1 MKKKLDI
8 TRNFIKHLEKLYEG
22 KVNWEKWDELVEQTK
37 RDIEEYLKNYKYVKQ
52 RANSH
57 TCYAYNKEGE
67 LVHVYDNLKDCANSL
82 NGNSTTISKYIDNNW
97 IYCEFLLSKEELKQ
111 DVAFAL
117 YKMAIE
123 HGNIFVKTSKLVY
136 CYNQDGKLVSL
147 YESLKEWAFHE
158 NNDNVNSRLYK
169 EDRRINNK
177 LVSLNYYTTDVARE
191 LYKTTTI
198 LSRRVRRER
207 KRFNIYN
214 SNGELIKK
222 SCDSALSARILKI
235 SRSNFSVKSSKND
248 YFYQNG
254 YLVSKTDLSTLEA
267 QEMVKKLK

>member
-8 TRNFIKHLEKLYEG
+8 TINFIKHLEKLGEG
-22 KVNWEKWDELVEQTK
+22 KIHWEKWDELVEQTK
-37 RDIEEYLKNYKYVKQ
+37 RDIEEYLKNNKYKIKI
-52 RANSH
+52 RNCN

-67 LVHVYDNLKDCANSL
+67 LVHVFESFKDCANNL
-82 NGNSTTISKYIDNNW
+82 NANATTIKRYIDKQWVYN
-97 IYCEFLLSKEELKQ
+97 ELLLSKEELKP
-111 DVAFAL
+111 DVAFAI
-117 YKMAIE
+117 YRMATE
-123 HGNIFVKTSKLVY
+123 HGNIYTKTSNPVY
-136 CYNQDGKLVSL
+136 CYNQDGKLVSI
-147 YESLKEWAFHE
+147 YESLRDWAFHE

-177 LVSLNYYTTDVARE
+177 LVSLNYYATDVARE
-191 LYKTTTI
+191 LYKTTTV
-198 LSRRVRRER
+198 LTHRKAREK

-214 SNGELIKK
+214 SNGELYKK
-222 SCDSALSARILKI
+222 GCDSGLSARILKI

-248 YFYQNG
+248 VFYSNG